1 MLMLRKFIILLTLLL
16 GSVQVQARTYEMCF
30 EEASDAHEIPLIWL
44 YAIAFT
50 ESSFWSESESNNR
63 NGSNDFGLMQVN
75 TIWRDEAERLGYDWE
90 EVKNDPCTNIMFGA
104 HIIRTNWV
112 RTNNFSRAI
121 GAYHA
126 GLSQSQKARQ
136 GRTRYYYK
144 VKSNREVA
152 QDYLHRLQVPIHY
165 STDSYR
171 QGNPAANSPLQP
183 VSTPTVVVDN
193 DIDEF

>member
-1 MLMLRKFIILLTLLL
+1 MLRKLIIFLMLSLV
-16 GSVQVQARTYEMCF
+16 GQAHARTYEMCF

-50 ESSFWSESESNNR
+50 ESSFWSESASNNR

-75 TIWRDEAERLGYDWE
+75 TIWRAEAERLGYDWE
-90 EVKNDPCTNIMFGA
+90 EVKNDPCTNIMFGT
-104 HIIRTNWV
+104 HIIRMNWV

-144 VKSNREVA
+144 VKNNREIA
-152 QDYLHRLQVPIHY
+152 QDYLHRLQVPIVY
-165 STDSYR
+165 STNSYY
-171 QGNPAANSPLQP
+171 QKKSVDNPQP
-183 VSTPTVVVDN
+183 QSVAGSAGIVDN
-193 DIDEF
+193 DIDEL